1 MPLRGARRVRRGG
14 PGLMGTVART
24 AAIAGTATAVS
35 GAVQRRQADRGQ
47 GRPAQPP
54 TNQPPA
60 PAGDTVIDQLERLTK
75 LRDQGALTAAEFEA
89 AKAKLLDS

>member
-1 MPLRGARRVRRGG
+1 MPLRGSRRVPRRG

-24 AAIAGTATAVS
+24 AAIAGAATAVS

-47 GRPAQPP
+47 GRSAQPP
-54 TNQPPA
+54 TGQPLT
-60 PAGDTVIDQLERLTK
+60 PAGDTMIDQLERLTK
-75 LRDQGALTAAEFEA
+75 LKDQGALTAAEFET